1 MITLLFSLREQ
12 EREREERKKDAK
24 GESDEIE

>member
-12 EREREERKKDAK
+12 EREREEKKHSK
-24 GESDEIE
+24 GESAEIE